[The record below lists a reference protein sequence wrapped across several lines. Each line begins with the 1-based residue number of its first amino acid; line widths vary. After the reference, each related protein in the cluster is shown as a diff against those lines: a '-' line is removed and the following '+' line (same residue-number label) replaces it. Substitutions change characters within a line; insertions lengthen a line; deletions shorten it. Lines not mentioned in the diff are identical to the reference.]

1 MKTHYIWMLV
11 AMLGIV
17 GLVIGCGGSGDR
29 PELAPVEGL
38 VTLDSQPL
46 AGATIVFR
54 PESGKASRGVTDAE
68 GRYEL
73 IYLRD
78 IKGAK
83 LGKHTVTITTA
94 SEASPE
100 ERLPERYNRKTELT
114 EQVDADTDSID
125 FPLKSD

>member
-1 MKTHYIWMLV
+1 
-11 AMLGIV
+11 MLGIV
-17 GLVIGCGGSGDR
+17 GQMCGCGGSGDR
-29 PELAPVEGL
+29 PELIPVEGL
-38 VTLDSQPL
+38 VTLDEQPL
-46 AGATIVFR
+46 AGATVVFR

-83 LGKHTVTITTA
+83 PGKHAVRITTA
-94 SEASPE
+94 SEESPD

-114 EQVDADTDSID
+114 AQVDADTGSVD
-125 FPLKSD
+125 FALKSD

>member
-1 MKTHYIWMLV
+1 MKTNQIWILV
-11 AMLGIV
+11 ALFGIV
-17 GLVIGCGGSGDR
+17 ALVVGCGGSGDQ
-29 PELAPVEGL
+29 PELMPVEGL
-38 VTLDSQPL
+38 VTLDAKPL
-46 AGATIVFR
+46 AGATVVFR

-94 SEASPE
+94 SEMSPQ

-114 EQVDADTDSID
+114 AQVDAETGSVD
-125 FPLKSD
+125 FALKSD

>member
-1 MKTHYIWMLV
+1 MKTHHVFALV

-17 GLVIGCGGSGDR
+17 GLIVGCGGSGDR
-29 PELAPVEGL
+29 PELMPVVGL

-46 AGATIVFR
+46 AGATVVFR
-54 PESGKASRGVTDAE
+54 PESGKASRGVTNAE

-78 IKGAK
+78 MKGAK

-94 SEASPE
+94 SEVSPD

-114 EQVDADTDSID
+114 AQVDADTDGID
-125 FPLKSD
+125 FALKSD